1 MFQYDNKFMT
11 HDTRLKICA
20 RKKAAGMKEAREKI
34 KASSIFL
41 TIFLLLFIVG
51 SSFGADTP
59 ESTSESSGTSKPPV
73 DIWAELFQR
82 TPFPYTMPLPPAK
95 ATSID
100 GTYTKFE
107 PKEIPP
113 VHCRRCPDYAPEGG
127 IWKVNFS
134 KGVFRIFHTVTGWKD
149 MGSFIL
155 SRDQLILGND
165 PVCHEII
172 GVYQW
177 KLEQGK
183 LILAV
188 EEDKCAIGLRAMNLT
203 KLPWLSCQP
212 PNIEA
217 ATTDHWPKPH
227 GCDE

>member
-1 MFQYDNKFMT
+1 MT
-11 HDTRLKICA
+11 HDTRSKIRA

-41 TIFLLLFIVG
+41 TIFLLLFIAG
-51 SSFGADTP
+51 SSFGADTR
-59 ESTSESSGTSKPPV
+59 ESTSESSGTSKPPA

-100 GTYTKFE
+100 GTYAKFE

-127 IWKVNFS
+127 LWKLNLNE
-134 KGVFRIFHTVTGWKD
+134 GIFRIYHKVTGWKD

-155 SRDQLILGND
+155 SGDQLILGND

-177 KLEQGK
+177 KLEEGK
-183 LILAV
+183 LILNV
-188 EEDKCAIGLRAMNLT
+188 IEDKCAIGLRAMNLT
-203 KLPWLSCQP
+203 KLLWLSCRP

>member
-1 MFQYDNKFMT
+1 
-11 HDTRLKICA
+11 
-20 RKKAAGMKEAREKI
+20 MKEAREKI
-34 KASSIFL
+34 KAFSIFL
-41 TIFLLLFIVG
+41 TIFLLPFIAG
-51 SSFGADTP
+51 SSFGADTR
-59 ESTSESSGTSKPPV
+59 ESTSESSGTSKPPA

-155 SRDQLILGND
+155 SGDQLILGND

-172 GVYQW
+172 GVYRW
-177 KLEQGK
+177 KLEEGK
-183 LILAV
+183 LILNV
-188 EEDKCAIGLRAMNLT
+188 IEDKCAIGLRAMNLT
-203 KLPWLSCQP
+203 KLLWLSCRP

>member
-1 MFQYDNKFMT
+1 MIEGG
-11 HDTRLKICA
+11 RKINASCA
-20 RKKAAGMKEAREKI
+20 
-34 KASSIFL
+34 FL
-41 TIFLLLFIVG
+41 AFFLLLFIAG
-51 SSFGADTP
+51 SSFGADTR
-59 ESTSESSGTSKPPV
+59 ESTSESSGTSKPPA

-155 SRDQLILGND
+155 SGDQLILGND

-177 KLEQGK
+177 KLEEGK
-183 LILAV
+183 LILNV
-188 EEDKCAIGLRAMNLT
+188 IEDKCAIGLRAMNLT
-203 KLPWLSCQP
+203 KLLWLSCRP
-212 PNIEA
+212 PNLEA